1 MSFGCHIPAGLK
13 TCITVHVSQV
23 AAVRE
28 QGKISENMIFFFFF
42 FLGGGGGRGS
52 EGVEGQGQ
60 GIVRAFYD

>member
-42 FLGGGGGRGS
+42 FLGGGGGGG
-52 EGVEGQGQ
+52 EGVGG
-60 GIVRAFYD
+60 G